1 MLSLK
6 VKKQESIVKKP
17 TRDKE
22 GSLGIVNIRKL
33 LANKMAV
40 GFVAFILLLLL
51 PSVYWYLNGS
61 LGSPILDRLAVNFFV
76 PVTTTMITAVLFYV
90 FSGVKDK
97 LDEPSKISEFRET
110 EKDAEKGDMDAQ
122 FNLGAMYKN
131 GTGVKKDEAKAFYW
145 YRKAGLGGH
154 QVAQYNLGVLRRNGW
169 GVPQDFIQ
177 SYKWHKIADYNGYGR
192 AKRQLELL
200 RNKMKP
206 AEIEEAEELAKHCWE
221 SKYQDCGSE

>member
-1 MLSLK
+1 MG
-6 VKKQESIVKKP
+6 KP
-17 TRDKE
+17 IKDEE
-22 GSLGIVNIRKL
+22 GSLGIANIRKL

-97 LDEPSKISEFRET
+97 LDEPSKISEFRAT
-110 EKDAEKGDMDAQ
+110 EKDAGKGDMDAQ
-122 FNLGAMYKN
+122 FNLGVMYKN
-131 GTGVKKDEAKAFYW
+131 GTGVKKDETKAFEW

-154 QVAQYNLGVLRRNGW
+154 QVAQYNLGVLSRNGW

-192 AKRQLELL
+192 AKRQLDIL
-200 RNKMKP
+200 RNKMQP
-206 AEIEEAEELAKHCWE
+206 AEIEKAEELAKRCWE
-221 SKYQDCGSE
+221 SKYKDCGSE